1 MKRSLTI
8 AMFGGA
14 FVLAAA
20 QACSSEDNPPG
31 SSSGSD
37 ASSSSSSSSTSSSSS
52 SSSGDPSSSSSSGS
66 VTNTCT
72 PAGGTCFCGTLAAAC
87 PHGGTRVAEYKCP
100 APRAGSDECSAT
112 CCVGGDASVNPPQDG
127 GQDTGVVVDAG
138 DGG

>member
-1 MKRSLTI
+1 MKRSVSI

-20 QACSSEDNPPG
+20 QACSSEDTPAG

-37 ASSSSSSSSTSSSSS
+37 ASSSTSSSSTSSSSS
-52 SSSGDPSSSSSSGS
+52 SSGDTSSSSSSGS

-72 PAGGTCFCGTLAAAC
+72 PAGGTCICGTLAAAC
-87 PHGGTRVAEYKCP
+87 PHGGKRVADFKCP
-100 APRAGSDECSAT
+100 APRAGSDECVST
-112 CCVGGDASVNPPQDG
+112 CCFDGDASVPPPPSDG
-127 GQDTGVVVDAG
+127 GQDAADDAAA